1 MKIQEGYLTVESGAW
16 LGHFSRWTV
25 NACTG
30 EKKRRQLAFRIGPAS
45 MTKTAAREKLR
56 ERIVSELGLTADN
69 RVTLG
74 WFIEYRW
81 KPTREST
88 WRDSTKQTNE
98 ELLKIITARFGAT
111 ALEDMD
117 AVEMQQWL
125 AALAKERSGSAVK
138 HLRIF
143 LMSIMREAV
152 DQHYLHSNPARLLR
166 VPKLKAVTRVYLTIP
181 EIKAL
186 MKATLPWDSR
196 ENALLSLILT
206 TALRP
211 SELLALRWR
220 CLDFKK
226 ETLTIE
232 ETVYRGKLRP
242 YTKTSE
248 QGDIEGLTLHVP
260 DSVLIALQQWHE
272 LAHHCDYETEHDC
285 NGDDFIFPTESGT
298 FWWKENYQRRVLTP
312 LVKRAGISKTVNFQC
327 LRRTVATHAQN
338 LGSPKDI
345 QTIMRHKKAETAQ
358 QHYIQVIDE
367 SVKATT
373 EKLASKLLHS

>member
-25 NACTG
+25 NANTG
-30 EKKRRQLAFRIGPAS
+30 QKTRRQIAFKIGPAS

-56 ERIVSELGLTADN
+56 ERIVFETGLTADN
-69 RVTLG
+69 RVTLA

-98 ELLKIITARFGAT
+98 ELLKIITGRFGAT

-125 AALAKERSGSAVK
+125 AALAKDRSGSAVK

-166 VPKLKAVTRVYLTIP
+166 VPKLKAVIRPWLTIP

-186 MKATLPWDSR
+186 MKATVPWQPM
-196 ENALLSLILT
+196 ENALLSLIFT
-206 TALRP
+206 TAMRP
-211 SELLALRWR
+211 SELLALRWH
-220 CLDFKK
+220 CLDFKRAR
-226 ETLTIE
+226 LTIE
-232 ETVYRGKLRP
+232 ETVYRGKLRG

-248 QGDIEGLTLHVP
+248 EGDTEGRTLHVP
-260 DSVLIALQQWHE
+260 DSALVALAKWQE
-272 LAHHCDYETEHDC
+272 LSNHCND
-285 NGDDFIFPTESGT
+285 DDFIFCTESGT
-298 FWWKENYQRRVLTP
+298 YWWKENYQRRVLTP
-312 LVKRAGISKTVNFQC
+312 LAKAAGISKTVNFQC
-327 LRRTVATHAQN
+327 LRRTVATHAQGM
-338 LGSPKDI
+338 GSPKDI

>member
-1 MKIQEGYLTVESGAW
+1 MKIQEGYLTIESGSW
-16 LGHFSRWTV
+16 LGHLSRWTV
-25 NACTG
+25 NAETG
-30 EKKRRQLAFRIGPAS
+30 ENKRRQIAFKLGAVS
-45 MTKTAAREKLR
+45 AMTKTAAREKLR

-74 WFIEYRW
+74 WFAEYRW

-88 WRDSTKQTNE
+88 WRDSTAQTNA

-117 AVEMQQWL
+117 AVEMQLWL

-152 DQHYLHSNPARLLR
+152 DQHYLHSNPARSLR
-166 VPKLKAVTRVYLTIP
+166 IPKGLKAVIRPWLTIP
-181 EIKAL
+181 EIKKL
-186 MKATLPWDSR
+186 IKQTVPWAPR
-196 ENALLSLILT
+196 ENTLLSLIFT

-220 CLDFKK
+220 CIDFKNA
-226 ETLTIE
+226 TLTIE
-232 ETVYRGKLRP
+232 ETVYRGVLRKF
-242 YTKTSE
+242 TKTTQE
-248 QGDIEGLTLHVP
+248 GDTDRITLTIP
-260 DSVLIALQQWHE
+260 DTALIALAKWQE
-272 LAHHCDYETEHDC
+272 LSNHCND
-285 NGDDFIFPTESGT
+285 DDFIFCTDSGT

-312 LVKRAGISKTVNFQC
+312 LAKDAKIGKVNFQI
-327 LRRTVATHAQN
+327 LRRTVATHAQH

-345 QTIMRHKKAETAQ
+345 ATIMRHKKIATAQ
-358 QHYIQVIDE
+358 DHYVQEIAAT
-367 SVKATT
+367 VKATT
-373 EKLASKLLHS
+373 EKLAVKLLE